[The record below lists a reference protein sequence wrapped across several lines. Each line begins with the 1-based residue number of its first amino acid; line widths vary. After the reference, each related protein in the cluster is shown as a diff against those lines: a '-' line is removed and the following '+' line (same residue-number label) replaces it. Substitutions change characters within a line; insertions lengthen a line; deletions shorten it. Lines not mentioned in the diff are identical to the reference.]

1 MMSGRPDEEQEK
13 VDVAVCERLN
23 LPLRFAKFK
32 SDVCLQMEDYQG
44 PKRKANYSTVA
55 S

>member
-1 MMSGRPDEEQEK
+1 MLQCAKDGHIK
-13 VDVAVCERLN
+13 AK
-23 LPLRFAKFK
+23 FALEICKFK

>member
-1 MMSGRPDEEQEK
+1 MLQCAKDGHIK
-13 VDVAVCERLN
+13 LN
-23 LPLRFAKFK
+23 FPLRFAKFK